1 MNRSKFQFS
10 NPELEK
16 VDFLVNQNF
25 NEEKCDG
32 IEMKSNTEVEILG
45 SNEAYVALTINI
57 GNATEMQP
65 FNICVRM
72 AANFRW
78 EECIDEKKSK
88 QLLNINAPAV
98 LLSYI
103 RPLVAVM
110 TNSSKYPVLNIP
122 FIDFTNSDNVPTPKS

>member
-16 VDFLVNQNF
+16 IEFLVNHNF
-25 NEEKCDG
+25 NEEKYHGIAMQSNTKVEMLEGNEAVVKLTLIIGNSTASQPFDICVTMGAKFTWDESIG
-32 IEMKSNTEVEILG
+32 IEK
-45 SNEAYVALTINI
+45 A
-57 GNATEMQP
+57 
-65 FNICVRM
+65 
-72 AANFRW
+72 
-78 EECIDEKKSK
+78 K

-103 RPLVAVM
+103 RPIVSSM

-122 FIDFTNSDNVPTPKS
+122 FIDFTKTENS

>member
-45 SNEAYVALTINI
+45 NNEAYVALTINI

-72 AANFRW
+72 GANFRW
-78 EECIDEKKSK
+78 EEDTDEKKAK
-88 QLLNINAPAV
+88 QLLNINAPAA

-122 FIDFTNSDNVPTPKS
+122 FIDFTKSDNCK

>member
-32 IEMKSNTEVEILG
+32 IEMKSNTEVEIL
-45 SNEAYVALTINI
+45 SNNEAYVALTINI

-72 AANFRW
+72 GANFRW
-78 EECIDEKKSK
+78 EEDTDEKKAK
-88 QLLNINAPAV
+88 QLLNINAPAA

-122 FIDFTNSDNVPTPKS
+122 FIDFTKSDNCK

>member
-16 VDFLVNQNF
+16 VDFLVNRNF

-45 SNEAYVALTINI
+45 NNEAYVALTINI

-72 AANFRW
+72 GADFRW
-78 EECIDEKKSK
+78 EDGLDEKKTK
-88 QLLNINAPAV
+88 QLLNINAPAA

-122 FIDFTNSDNVPTPKS
+122 FIDFTKSDN

>member
-25 NEEKCDG
+25 NDEKCDG

-57 GNATEMQP
+57 GNETEMQP

-122 FIDFTNSDNVPTPKS
+122 FIDFTNSDN

>member
-45 SNEAYVALTINI
+45 S
-57 GNATEMQP
+57 NATEMQP

-122 FIDFTNSDNVPTPKS
+122 FIDFTNSDN

>member
-16 VDFLVNQNF
+16 VDFLVNRNF

-45 SNEAYVALTINI
+45 NNEAYVALTINI

-72 AANFRW
+72 GANFRW
-78 EECIDEKKSK
+78 EEALDEKKTK
-88 QLLNINAPAV
+88 QLLNINAPAA

-122 FIDFTNSDNVPTPKS
+122 FIDFTKSDN